1 MAISS
6 PLQSCASTWVA
17 LYMTPAPSKR
27 ESSARVGFRYL
38 ATLAMTTVPRRRGL
52 EFAGQ
57 PGYGGQGLDGGIPPD
72 LAPPAHDRRHVADP
86 DLEAIEECLPVR
98 LALQLV
104 VGEGLTV
111 TAQELPDFQ
120 GASRMPRADEHQ
132 AAAGL
137 GDERHAPQ
145 NEGAHEDLAELEVPL
160 HESAQVLAIDH
171 DDGSVVERP
180 SAHEV
185 PARGQHVDL
194 AREFPGTEHRDPL
207 FTPVDGADDF
217 AGALDDH
224 EEAGVLLVELV

>member
-38 ATLAMTTVPRRRGL
+38 APLAMTTVLFRTRPPVSRRPGL
-52 EFAGQ
+52 DFAAQ
-57 PGYGGQGLDGGIPPD
+57 PEAGRQGLDRGIPQD
-72 LAPPAHDRRHVADP
+72 LARLAHDHRHVADP
-86 DLEAIEECLPVR
+86 DLEAIEECLHVR

-132 AAAGL
+132 AAAAL

-160 HESAQVLAIDH
+160 HESAHVLAIDH
-171 DDGSVVERP
+171 DDGSDVERP

-185 PARGQHVDL
+185 
-194 AREFPGTEHRDPL
+194 
-207 FTPVDGADDF
+207 
-217 AGALDDH
+217 
-224 EEAGVLLVELV
+224 